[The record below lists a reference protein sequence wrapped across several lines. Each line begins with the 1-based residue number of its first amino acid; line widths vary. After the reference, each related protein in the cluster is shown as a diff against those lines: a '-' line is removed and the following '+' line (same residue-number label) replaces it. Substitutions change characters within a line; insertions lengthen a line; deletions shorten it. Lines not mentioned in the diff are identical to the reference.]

1 MKKSLQLIIL
11 LSTILTSSRAF
22 SDDCYHSMKLL
33 ISRSE
38 MKHKSWA
45 EVEVAI
51 DVKTKFQS
59 RYELGEITKKQLEKL
74 LLAVDSYKKTT
85 NESLLGPGMNAC
97 FQEFSDEA
105 ASSLAE
111 LITRTY
117 GAKDSKSAFDKLIS
131 GAQDIFGDTATSA
144 KSKICALSDV
154 KGTRCQ
160 IFSKSIA
167 RHCK

>member
-59 RYELGEITKKQLEKL
+59 RYELGEITKK
-74 LLAVDSYKKTT
+74 TT
-85 NESLLGPGMNAC
+85 RETP
-97 FQEFSDEA
+97 FS
-105 ASSLAE
+105 
-111 LITRTY
+111 
-117 GAKDSKSAFDKLIS
+117 
-131 GAQDIFGDTATSA
+131 
-144 KSKICALSDV
+144 C
-154 KGTRCQ
+154 
-160 IFSKSIA
+160 
-167 RHCK
+167 